1 MISRMAILRIH
12 VIPNAKIDSIV
23 GEHGSA
29 VKIKLRAAAVEGK
42 ANAALIRFL
51 AEQMELPRHAIVL
64 QRGHKSRDKLIR
76 VDGLSQEDVRRRL
89 LENRDELSAIP

>member
-1 MISRMAILRIH
+1 MISRVAILRIH

-29 VKIKLRAAAVEGK
+29 VKIKLPAAAVEGK

-76 VDGLSQEDVRRRL
+76 VDGLSQEEVRRRL

>member
-51 AEQMELPRHAIVL
+51 AEQMELPRHDIVL
-64 QRGHKSRDKLIR
+64 QGGHKSRDKLIR
-76 VDGLSQEDVRRRL
+76 VDELSQEEVRRRL

>member
-1 MISRMAILRIH
+1 VAILRIH

>member
-1 MISRMAILRIH
+1 MAILRIH

>member
-1 MISRMAILRIH
+1 MAILRIH

-76 VDGLSQEDVRRRL
+76 VDGLSQEEVRRRL

>member
-1 MISRMAILRIH
+1 MISRVAILRIH

>member
-1 MISRMAILRIH
+1 MGRMPILRVH
-12 VIPNAKIDSIV
+12 VIPNAMSDCVV
-23 GEHGSA
+23 GEHGGA

>member
-1 MISRMAILRIH
+1 MISRVAILRIH

-51 AEQMELPRHAIVL
+51 AEQMELPRHDIVL

-76 VDGLSQEDVRRRL
+76 VDGLSQEEVRRRL

>member
-1 MISRMAILRIH
+1 MAILRIH

-29 VKIKLRAAAVEGK
+29 VKIKLRAAPVEGK

-51 AEQMELPRHAIVL
+51 AEQMEVPRHVIVL

-89 LENRDELSAIP
+89 LENRDELSAIL

>member
-1 MISRMAILRIH
+1 MISRVAILRIH

-51 AEQMELPRHAIVL
+51 AEQMELSRHAIVL

>member
-1 MISRMAILRIH
+1 MISRVAILRIH

-76 VDGLSQEDVRRRL
+76 VDGLSQEEVRRRL